1 MANENFETSSFLSK
15 NNTIELA
22 FYEYIKGTP
31 SDNWI
36 IKEAVLYEMHKNP
49 IDYEIIKQDWEIIN
63 QYINEGKAHE
73 LSEGLTSYLAPC
85 TKGANASSLRN
96 QPYSDIKAK
105 QRAFSL
111 KSGYMTSILR
121 KYVLGDEK

>member
-1 MANENFETSSFLSK
+1 M
-15 NNTIELA
+15 
-22 FYEYIKGTP
+22 
-31 SDNWI
+31 
-36 IKEAVLYEMHKNP
+36 
-49 IDYEIIKQDWEIIN
+49 
-63 QYINEGKAHE
+63 
-73 LSEGLTSYLAPC
+73 SEGLTSYLAPC

-121 KYVLGDEK
+121 KYVLGDEKIDSIVKDPFEIKRKINRGHSL